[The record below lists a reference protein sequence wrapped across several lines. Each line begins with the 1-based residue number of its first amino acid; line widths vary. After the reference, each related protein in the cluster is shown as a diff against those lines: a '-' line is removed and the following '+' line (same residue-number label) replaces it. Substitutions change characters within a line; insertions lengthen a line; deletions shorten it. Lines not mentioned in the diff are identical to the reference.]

1 MRGNARLSVSD
12 IRRYYF
18 GLLHAQLTEF
28 GIFAINC
35 FKVNAL
41 FSYFWSLN
49 IFFFYTF
56 HKFHQ
61 KVDYAELF
69 MSTVYSILN
78 HSVLAKARTVR
89 ALFSHRPL
97 LFFCFICQTASIS
110 LRLLFRFLL
119 DTLFVFLRSWHF
131 GWRGGWESAIKKAA
145 AFSRGK

>member
-18 GLLHAQLTEF
+18 VLLHAQLKEF
-28 GIFAINC
+28 GIFAMNC
-35 FKVNAL
+35 FKVNAP
-41 FSYFWSLN
+41 F
-49 IFFFYTF
+49 FFFYTF

-89 ALFSHRPL
+89 VLFSHRPL
-97 LFFCFICQTASIS
+97 LFFVLFVRLPAFHCVYCFGFYWTLCLFFYDLGI
-110 LRLLFRFLL
+110 LVGGGVGKVLLKRRLLSPEVNN
-119 DTLFVFLRSWHF
+119 TSIP
-131 GWRGGWESAIKKAA
+131 RG
-145 AFSRGK
+145 